1 MSASIYS
8 SSDENTRDDFI
19 APNNITVCRSYSTKL
34 ILCKTV
40 YPSSEV
46 AYDNVKYYN
55 FFNRPVQHLQD
66 LFELIKYLLARPQCC
81 VIRGVCVDDSKPKQR
96 RLLYDDRESG
106 EHATV
111 IEQDQNWFALDIDGY
126 GVSSGDLK
134 LDANKVLLALGLS
147 NVEAFAIP
155 SAGYLRK
162 PGIHIRLFLWN
173 SVRVSCLALK
183 KHFSSAKGIVD
194 TALFGPVQPIYTS
207 RPRFIGCSDPCE
219 KWWTWISGEAQHTNV
234 PPNYSERG
242 RSEKRYTAKQAESFL
257 AATVRK
263 MENIEV
269 KTRHNWLLREAI
281 LYGQLCSQGLLDDED
296 TKQQLYSA
304 AGYYWHGDRRKD
316 METIVD
322 GMKRGYQQM
331 EGNNDSEF

>member
-1 MSASIYS
+1 MSASIYTS
-8 SSDENTRDDFI
+8 SENDTRTFLL
-19 APNNITVCRSYSTKL
+19 NNITVAKSYSPKL

-46 AYDNVKYYN
+46 AYDNVKYYT
-55 FFNRPVQHLQD
+55 FFNRSVAHLQE
-66 LFELIKYLLARPQCC
+66 LFELVKYLLARPQCC
-81 VIRGVCVDDSKPKQR
+81 VIRGVAKDDSKPRQR
-96 RLLYDDRESG
+96 RLLYDDRATG
-106 EHATV
+106 EPATV
-111 IEQDQNWFALDIDGY
+111 IEQNQNWYALDIDGY
-126 GVSSGDLK
+126 GNSSGDLREDT
-134 LDANKVLLALGLS
+134 LGVLLALGLS

-173 SVRVSCLALK
+173 SVKVSCLALK
-183 KHFSSAKGIVD
+183 KHFSGAKGIVD

-207 RPRFIGCSDPCE
+207 RPRFIGCNDPCS
-219 KWWTWISGEAQHTNV
+219 KLWTWIAGESQFTEIPPDYSKSG
-234 PPNYSERG
+234 G
-242 RSEKRYTAKQAESFL
+242 SEKRYTIKQAEAFL
-257 AATVRK
+257 QATVRK

-281 LYGQLCSQGLLDDED
+281 LYGQLCSQGLLDDDE
-296 TKQQLYSA
+296 TKEVLYTA
-304 AGYYWHGDRRKD
+304 AYYHWHGDRRKD

-331 EGNNDSEF
+331 ESNNDSKF

>member
-19 APNNITVCRSYSTKL
+19 APNNITVCRSYSPKL

-55 FFNRPVQHLQD
+55 FFNRPVYHLQD

-96 RLLYDDRESG
+96 RLRYDDRASG
-106 EHATV
+106 EHATI
-111 IEQDQNWFALDIDGY
+111 IEQNQNWYALDIDGY
-126 GVSSGDLK
+126 AESSGDLK
-134 LDANKVLLALGLS
+134 CDANKVLLALHLEG
-147 NVEAFAIP
+147 VEAFAIP

-173 SVRVSCLALK
+173 SIKVSCLMLK

-194 TALFGPVQPIYTS
+194 TALFGPVQPIYIA
-207 RPRFIGCSDPCE
+207 RPRFIGLNDPCS
-219 KWWTWISGEAQHTNV
+219 KWWTWIVGEAQHSRV
-234 PPNYSERG
+234 PYDFSESTRHEKKYS
-242 RSEKRYTAKQAESFL
+242 KKQAEVFL
-257 AATVRK
+257 KATIRK
-263 MENIEV
+263 MEDVEA
-269 KTRHNWLLREAI
+269 KTRHNWLWGQSVF
-281 LYGQLCSQGLLDDED
+281 YGQLCSQGLLDDDETRD
-296 TKQQLYSA
+296 VLYMS
-304 AGYYWHGDRRKD
+304 AGYYWRGDRKKD
-316 METIVD
+316 MQTIVD

-331 EGNNDSEF
+331 ENSDDGEF